1 MSELNLSADAR
12 RRLWQCYSLLLR
24 LADEAEKNSA
34 ADSELWT
41 GHKSAAATGANKL
54 ARRDHDNP
62 EAGLRQAESEEQAQ
76 QQAPGVPTPLEAAGA
91 AK

>member
-12 RRLWQCYSLLLR
+12 RRLWQCYALLLR

-41 GHKSAAATGANKL
+41 GQEPAAATEANEL
-54 ARRDHDNP
+54 TRLDYDNP
-62 EAGLRQAESEEQAQ
+62 EAGLRQVASEGQVRP
-76 QQAPGVPTPLEAAGA
+76 QAPGVPIPLEAAGA
-91 AK
+91 AE